1 MVLNAAVTVAAGCVT
16 EAFRGVLGLTLV
28 TASLFTFLY
37 FRLITSKFPLEY
49 AIMKCL
55 NLIGQ
60 CEGSKSLRATVHG
73 LYM

>member
-1 MVLNAAVTVAAGCVT
+1 MVLNAPVAVAAGCVT
-16 EAFRGVLGLTLV
+16 EAFRGVLGLTLA

-49 AIMKCL
+49 AIMRCL

-60 CEGSKSLRATVHG
+60 CQGSKLLRATVRG
-73 LYM
+73 LYI